1 MNTMTALALIA
12 LAALIHASFQL
23 SVSMVTLL
31 TSHALGSRAKQMK
44 IVRLTNSFSF
54 GATVMTLLLLAGT
67 SYICSRF
74 FPITTPLL
82 MWAIVCGAVF
92 GVGVAV
98 WMFYYRREAGTALW
112 IPRSMSRYLMRR
124 AKVTNMS
131 GEAFGLGLSSVLAEI
146 VFIFAPILVASLTI
160 IRMAPAWQLVGLAT
174 YTIISMLSL
183 LTVTALIGGGERLS
197 RIQRWREANKKFLQF
212 AAGSG
217 LIILG
222 FSIYV
227 NQILSVHVMALTGAI
242 H

>member
-1 MNTMTALALIA
+1 MNTLTALALIA

-31 TSHALGSRAKQMK
+31 TSHALGTRAKQLK

-54 GATVMTLLLLAGT
+54 GATIMTLLLLSGT
-67 SYICSRF
+67 AYVCSRL
-74 FPITTPLL
+74 FPITTPIL

-98 WMFYYRREAGTALW
+98 WVFYYRREAGTALW
-112 IPRSMSRYLMRR
+112 VPRAMSRYLMRR
-124 AKVTNMS
+124 AKITDMS

-146 VFIFAPILVASLTI
+146 IFIFAPILVASLVI
-160 IRMAPAWQLVGLAT
+160 IRLAPAWQLVGLAV
-174 YTIISMLSL
+174 YTAISMLTL
-183 LTVTALIGGGERLS
+183 LVVTTLIGGGEHLS
-197 RIQRWREANKKFLQF
+197 RIQRWRETNKRFLQF

-217 LIILG
+217 LMVLG
-222 FSIYV
+222 FYIYV
-227 NQILSVHVMALTGAI
+227 NQILSVHVVALSGAI